1 MARGAARA
9 GGQVVNRAFDELR
22 SRLGEVWD
30 LRLTTWLLEWDQ
42 EVMMP
47 RGGAA
52 IRAEQLAT
60 IERVTHERATADEVG
75 RLLDELDGYEDEL
88 DPESFEASL
97 IRVARRDWEKAR
109 RVPTDLQAEM
119 ARAAVD
125 GFELWMTARDTSDYT
140 RFRPAIERN
149 LELRRRYV
157 ECFDGFDDPYDV
169 LLDDFEPGMKTAEAE
184 AVLLRLREAL
194 IPLAAEIADAPQPDS
209 AFLTGPFPVAG
220 QKRAETELLRRLG
233 FEPTAWRLDE
243 IVHPAAYSFGTADIR
258 ITTRYSEDSLET
270 LFSAMHEFGH
280 GLYEHQID
288 PALNRTPLATGVS
301 LGLHESQSRLWEN
314 LVGRSLPFWRG
325 VYPLLAETFPDVLGA
340 VDLEAFH
347 QAVNKVEPSL
357 IRVDAD
363 EVTYNLHIV
372 LRFELERALLDGTLS
387 LDDLPEAW
395 NVRMREYLGVE
406 VPDDAHGVLQDVHWS
421 SGAFGYFPTYSL
433 GNVISVQIWGRLKT
447 AVPDLDDQIEAG
459 EFGNLRAWLRDHLH
473 RFGRMFTPRETLER
487 AVGGPIDPE
496 PYLGYLRAK
505 AADLYGVAPRA

>member
-1 MARGAARA
+1 MSRP
-9 GGQVVNRAFDELR
+9 FDELR
-22 SRLGEVWD
+22 ARLGEVWD

-52 IRAEQLAT
+52 VRAEQLAT
-60 IERVTHERATADEVG
+60 IERVAHERATADELG
-75 RLLDELDGYEDEL
+75 RLLDELDRDEAAF
-88 DPESFEASL
+88 DPDSFEASL

-109 RVPTDLQAEM
+109 RIPTDLQAEM
-119 ARAAVD
+119 ARAAVE
-125 GFELWMTARDTSDYT
+125 GFEIWMAAREASDYA
-140 RFRPAIERN
+140 RFRPALERN

-169 LLDDFEPGMKTAEAE
+169 LLDDFEPDMKTAEAE
-184 AVLLRLREAL
+184 AVLVRLRDAL
-194 IPLAAEIADAPQPDS
+194 VPLAGEIADASPVDS
-209 AFLTGPFPVAG
+209 SFLSGPFPIAG
-220 QKRAETELLRRLG
+220 QKDVEVEILRRLG
-233 FEPTAWRLDE
+233 FEPTTWRLDE

-258 ITTRYSEDSLET
+258 ITTRYSESNLET

-325 VYPLLAETFPDVLGA
+325 VYPLLAETFPDVLAG
-340 VDLEAFH
+340 VDTDAFH
-347 QAVNKVEPSL
+347 RAVNKVEPSL

-372 LRFELERALLDGTLS
+372 LRFELERRLLAGTLS
-387 LDDLPEAW
+387 LSDLPEAW
-395 NVRMREYLGVE
+395 NAGMREYLGVE
-406 VPDDAHGVLQDVHWS
+406 VPDDARGVLQDVHWS
-421 SGAFGYFPTYSL
+421 SGGIGYFPTYSL
-433 GNVISVQIWGRLKT
+433 GNVISVQIWEQVRK
-447 AVPDLDDQIEAG
+447 AIPDLDEQMEQG
-459 EFGNLRAWLRDHLH
+459 EFGELRGWLCDHVH
-473 RFGRMFTPRETLER
+473 RFGRMFSPRETLER

-496 PYLGYLRAK
+496 PYLAYLRAK
-505 AADLYGVAPRA
+505 AADLYGVGVQA

>member
-1 MARGAARA
+1 
-9 GGQVVNRAFDELR
+9 VNAAFDELR
-22 SRLGEVWD
+22 ARLAEVWD

-52 IRAEQLAT
+52 VRAEQLAT
-60 IERVTHERATADEVG
+60 IERVTHERATADALG
-75 RLLDELDGYEDEL
+75 RLLDELEGAQDRL
-88 DPESFEASL
+88 DPASFEASL

-109 RVPTDLQAEM
+109 RVPVDLQAEM
-119 ARAAVD
+119 AHAAVE
-125 GFELWMTARDTSDYT
+125 GFEVWMAARNDSDYA
-140 RFRPAIERN
+140 RFRPALERN
-149 LELRRRYV
+149 LALRRRYV

-184 AVLLRLREAL
+184 GVLVRLRDAL
-194 IPLAAEIADAPQPDS
+194 IPLTAEIAAAPEVDS
-209 AFLTGPFPVAG
+209 SFLAGPFPIGG
-220 QKRAETELLRRLG
+220 QKQAEGEILRRFG
-233 FEPTAWRLDE
+233 FEPTTWRLDE

-258 ITTRYSEDSLET
+258 ITTRYSETSLET

-301 LGLHESQSRLWEN
+301 LGMHESQSRLWEN

-325 VYPLLAETFPDVLGA
+325 VYPLLEENFPDVLSGA
-340 VDLEAFH
+340 DVESFH
-347 QAVNKVEPSL
+347 RAVNKVEPSL

-372 LRFELERALLDGTLS
+372 LRFELERELLAGTLS

-395 NVRMREYLGVE
+395 NARMREYLGVD
-406 VPDDAHGVLQDVHWS
+406 VPDDAHGVLQDVHWA
-421 SGAFGYFPTYSL
+421 SGGVGYFPTYSL
-433 GNVISVQIWGRLKT
+433 GNVISVQVWEEVRRAI
-447 AVPDLDDQIEAG
+447 PDLDEQIETG
-459 EFGNLRAWLRDHLH
+459 EFGELRAWLRDHLH

-487 AVGGPIDPE
+487 AVGGPIDPD
-496 PYLGYLRAK
+496 PYLAYLRRK
-505 AADLYGVAPRA
+505 AADLYGVPLEA